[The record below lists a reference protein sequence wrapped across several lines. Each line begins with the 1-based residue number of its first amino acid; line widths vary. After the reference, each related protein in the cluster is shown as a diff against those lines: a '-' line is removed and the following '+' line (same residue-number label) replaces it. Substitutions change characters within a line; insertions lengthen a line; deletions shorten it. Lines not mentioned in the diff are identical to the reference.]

1 MNIWSILLTA
11 AVAAVKVIPA
21 VGVGVG
27 AGLSA
32 IENYIVIMVGGMLA
46 IAVYAFFGKRLN
58 AWNKHRRQQK
68 PDYGAKVQQNFRKA
82 RRIMR
87 IWHRFGLYGIA
98 LLTPPLL
105 SPPIGTLIAVA
116 FHETMPRI
124 LLFMGI
130 SMAAWIGLM
139 VFAGD
144 FILSLF

>member
-98 LLTPPLL
+98 
-105 SPPIGTLIAVA
+105 TLIAVA